1 MLGFSRKEMI
11 HGAMALGTGLGVFLA
26 YTAEIVSNVYA
37 QAGCFAGIAT
47 LTALGVGIARRS
59 T

>member
-1 MLGFSRKEMI
+1 MLGFTRKELI
-11 HGAMALGTGLGVFLA
+11 HGAMALGTGAGVFLA
-26 YTAEIVSNVYA
+26 YTSEIVSNAYV

-59 T
+59 S